1 MGLKYLFKEAKYYK
15 ELDGGLKRVIAKF
28 MLTRTPLK
36 RIVNTPIYNKI
47 YANVIRKKA
56 NKIKPYMLTI
66 EDTSIC
72 NARCLMC
79 PYTSMKRAK
88 KIMTEEIFKKVINT
102 ILKKEKI
109 KYVKF
114 TGLGDPLCD
123 KNLEKRIDYIN
134 KNYDTR
140 VVLFT
145 NGGLLTKERT
155 DKLLKTNL
163 FKINFS
169 VNGVGEEY
177 KKNMGLEY
185 NKTIENIE
193 YFLKRKKELG
203 KKYPLINLSCL
214 ILNEK
219 QKKDFDKFK
228 GEWISKVDSI
238 TPCIPSNW
246 SGKVDEKMAKQAFRG
261 KTWACIS
268 LWKELFVNVEGDVVL
283 CHIDYECDK
292 KFGNLNK
299 DSYETI
305 EKNLNETKAQHLN
318 GQFIP
323 KACQNCVSSFDTS
336 VDWWGDIG

>member
-1 MGLKYLFKEAKYYK
+1 MSLKYLLKELKYYQ

-28 MLTRTPLK
+28 LLTRTPLK
-36 RIVNTPIYNKI
+36 KIVNTSFYNKI
-47 YANVIRKKA
+47 YAGVIKNKAKKL
-56 NKIKPYMLTI
+56 KPYMLTI

-72 NARCLMC
+72 NAKCLMC

-88 KIMTEEIFKKVINT
+88 KIMTEETFKNVLNK
-102 ILKKEKI
+102 ILKNEKV

-123 KNLEKRIDYIN
+123 KNLEKKIKYIN
-134 KNYDTR
+134 DNFDTR

-155 DKLLKTNL
+155 EELLKLNI

-177 KKNMGLEY
+177 KKNMALDY

-203 KKYPLINLSCL
+203 KKYPLVNISSL

-219 QKKDFDKFK
+219 QKKDFDKFRE
-228 GEWISKVDSI
+228 EWINKVDSI

-246 SGKVDEKMAKQAFRG
+246 SGKVDEKMAKSAFRG

-299 DSYETI
+299 DSYATI
-305 EKNLNETKAQHLN
+305 QKNLNETKAEHLK

-323 KACQNCVSSFDTS
+323 KACKNCVSSFDTS
-336 VDWWGDIG
+336 VDWWGT